1 EGEGMSMDAEKL
13 ARIDR
18 MLNPKT
24 MVVIGDKRQG
34 DYMWLR
40 AQQNFTGQCYSV
52 QIDEREI
59 PGILEL
65 GYQNFKSIHDVPGEI
80 DFAIVAVPRQ
90 VAPIVLKDLIE
101 RRVGGAAFFTSG
113 FRETGEQL
121 GIELQDRLTQM
132 AREADF
138 LMIGPNCMGLYNR
151 RLGVRFQVD
160 LPTGD
165 AGTFGFVSQSG
176 THAINFGQVGS
187 VQGIKVSK
195 CISTGNSVVLEATD
209 WLDYL
214 GQDAETQFIG
224 MYVEGLRDGRR
235 FFDLLK
241 EITPRKPVVILKGGQ
256 TAQGQRATASH
267 TASLAEPM
275 SIWDAIY
282 KQTGAIRADSFD
294 ELIDAA
300 KAVSMITPTTANRV
314 GLFSQTGGQS
324 VVVTDAFAKVGM
336 EVPLLSDVSYE
347 RLGAFFNIV
356 GGSFRNPID
365 MGQNWTGEESF
376 ANILQILDEDPVI
389 DIIVLEILVSFM
401 WRRWERRPELQDAL
415 FGSIRAFRERSR
427 KPILV
432 VLPTTHRER
441 ETIDVKNK
449 LLEYD
454 ITSFPSFDRAAR
466 ALKKAI
472 DYHRFRA
479 EAGRGVNS

>member
-1 EGEGMSMDAEKL
+1 MDAEKL

-24 MVVIGDKRQG
+24 IAVIGDKRQG

-40 AQQNFTGQCYSV
+40 GQETFTGQCYSV

-59 PGILEL
+59 PGIEEL
-65 GYQNFKSIHDVPGEI
+65 GYQNFKSLHDIPGEI

-90 VAPIVLKDLIE
+90 IAPIVLKDLIE
-101 RRVGGAAFFTSG
+101 RQVGGAAFFTSG

-121 GIELQDRLTQM
+121 GSDLQERLTQM

-151 RLGVRFQVD
+151 RLGIRFNPE
-160 LPTGD
+160 LPAGD
-165 AGTFGFVSQSG
+165 GGNFGFVSQSG
-176 THAINFGQVGS
+176 THGINFGQVGG

-195 CISTGNSVVLEATD
+195 CISTGNSIVLEATD
-209 WLDYL
+209 WLEYL
-214 GQDAETQFIG
+214 GQDEETQFIG

-235 FFDLLK
+235 FVELLK
-241 EITPRKPVVILKGGQ
+241 AITPRKPVIILKGGQ
-256 TAQGQRATASH
+256 TTQGQRATASH

-282 KQTGAIRADSFD
+282 KQTGAIRADTFD

-300 KAVSMITPTTANRV
+300 KAVSLITPTTGNRV

-324 VVVTDAFAKVGM
+324 VVVTDAFARAGL

-365 MGQNWTGEESF
+365 MGQNWTGEEAF
-376 ANILQILDEDPVI
+376 RNILQILDEDPVI
-389 DIIVLEILVSFM
+389 DIVVLEILVSFM
-401 WRRWERRPELQDAL
+401 WRRWQRHPELADVLFSGIQD
-415 FGSIRAFRERSR
+415 FKRRSA

-441 ETIDVKNK
+441 ETIDIKDR

-454 ITSFPSFDRAAR
+454 IPSFPSFDRAAR

-479 EAGRGVNS
+479 EMTADNS

>member
-1 EGEGMSMDAEKL
+1 MDAEKL

-18 MLNPKT
+18 MLNPKSIA
-24 MVVIGDKRQG
+24 VIGDKRMG

-40 AQQNFTGQCYSV
+40 GQETFTGQCYSV

-59 PGILEL
+59 PGIEEL
-65 GYQNFKSIHDVPGEI
+65 GYQNFKSLHDIPGEI

-90 VAPIVLKDLIE
+90 VSPFVLKDLIE
-101 RRVGGAAFFTSG
+101 RKVGGAAFFTSG

-121 GIELQDRLTQM
+121 GIDLQERLTEM
-132 AREADF
+132 AREGDF

-151 RLGVRFQVD
+151 RLGIRFNPE
-160 LPTGD
+160 LPVGE
-165 AGTFGFVSQSG
+165 GGNFGFVSQSG
-176 THAINFGQVGS
+176 THGINFGQVGG

-195 CISTGNSVVLEATD
+195 CISTGNSIVLEATD
-209 WLDYL
+209 WLEYL
-214 GQDAETQFIG
+214 GQDEETQFIG

-235 FFDLLK
+235 FVELLR
-241 EITPRKPVVILKGGQ
+241 EITPRKPVIILKGGQ
-256 TAQGQRATASH
+256 TTQGARATASH

-282 KQTGAIRADSFD
+282 KQTGAIRADTFD

-300 KAVSMITPTTANRV
+300 KAVSMITPTTGNRV

-336 EVPLLSDVSYE
+336 EVPLLSDESYE

-365 MGQNWTGEESF
+365 MGQNWTGEEAF
-376 ANILQILDEDPVI
+376 RNILQILDEDPVI
-389 DIIVLEILVSFM
+389 DIVVLEILVSFM
-401 WRRWERRPELQDAL
+401 WRRWQRHPELADVLFSGIQD
-415 FGSIRAFRERSR
+415 FKRRSS

-441 ETIDVKNK
+441 ETIDIKDR

-454 ITSFPSFDRAAR
+454 IPSFPSFERAAR

-479 EAGRGVNS
+479 ERTADNS